1 MTQPVEGPSRRE
13 EYRQAWRV
21 LLASALGTGAGVAVL
36 MAYSVGSFVE
46 PLVKEFGWSRAE
58 VGAAPLF
65 YAIATVLVGPLVGAL
80 ADRLGSR
87 RVALVS
93 QLLLAVAFAL
103 LSRLGPSI
111 ELLYAGYFLLAV
123 FGAGTL
129 PVIWS
134 RAITGWFVRS
144 RGFALG
150 LSLVGTGVIGA
161 LLPSYVSALVSEV
174 GWRGAFLGLA
184 ALPIVVGMP
193 LAWLYFR
200 DPPGDLVGYV
210 ASSAGKAPASP
221 DPNAYSFRE
230 ATGTR
235 CFWQMSLAFM
245 VVAIAVSAVLSHT
258 QSLLMD
264 RGIPRATAAALLGL
278 FGLAISIGRLVS
290 GYFLDVFRGP
300 SVAFV
305 MFALPAMAC
314 VLLLFAG
321 SNLWLCGAAIVLV
334 GLAGGAEHDI
344 AAFFTAKY
352 FGRSNYSAIYG
363 LLYAL
368 YGLGGGFG
376 PLFAGAIYDATGSYD
391 EALWGGVGVFVLAA
405 TMIGTLRAPRP
416 PSRLGAQRLD
426 VPG

>member
-1 MTQPVEGPSRRE
+1 MTQPVEALSRRE
-13 EYRQAWRV
+13 EYRRGWRV

-36 MAYSVGSFVE
+36 MAYSVGAFLE
-46 PLVKEFGWSRAE
+46 PLQTEFGWSRAQ

-65 YAIATVLVGPLVGAL
+65 YAIATVLMGPLVGAL

-93 QLLLAVAFAL
+93 QVLLSVAFLL
-103 LSRLGPSI
+103 LSRLGPSV
-111 ELLYAGYFLLAV
+111 EYLYAGYFLLAV

-150 LSLVGTGVIGA
+150 LSLIGTGLLGA
-161 LLPSYVSALVSEV
+161 MLPSYVSALVSSV
-174 GWRGAFLGLA
+174 GWRGAFVGLA

-193 LAWLYFR
+193 LAVRFFR
-200 DPPGDLVGYV
+200 DPPGDFVRD
-210 ASSAGKAPASP
+210 SAAGGTAPSAADP
-221 DPNAYSFRE
+221 DAYSFRE
-230 ATGTR
+230 ATRTR

-258 QSLLMD
+258 QSLLTD

-278 FGLAISIGRLVS
+278 FGLAISLGRLVS

-305 MFALPAMAC
+305 MFALPALAC
-314 VLLLFAG
+314 LLLLFAG

-352 FGRSNYSAIYG
+352 FGRAHFSAIYG

-376 PLFAGAIYDATGSYD
+376 PLFAGAIYEATGSYD
-391 EALWGGVGVFVLAA
+391 QALWGGVVVFVVAA
-405 TMIGTLRAPRP
+405 GMIGTLSEPRRR
-416 PSRLGAQRLD
+416 SLAH
-426 VPG
+426 